1 MLRRTLWLV
10 ANAQLGH
17 YGQHRNMGDIVSVA
31 DIRTAIKELSLRA
44 DLADDARE
52 LRDRIRG
59 YQEELAK
66 RP

>member
-1 MLRRTLWLV
+1 MPP
-10 ANAQLGH
+10 
-17 YGQHRNMGDIVSVA
+17 GQEREQHQYMGDTVSVS
-31 DIRTAIKELSLRA
+31 DIRTAIKELDVRA
-44 DLADDARE
+44 DLADREGRADDARE

>member
-1 MLRRTLWLV
+1 MSET
-10 ANAQLGH
+10 A
-17 YGQHRNMGDIVSVA
+17 SVA

-44 DLADDARE
+44 DLADREGRAEDARE
-52 LRDRIRG
+52 LRDRVRG

>member
-1 MLRRTLWLV
+1 
-10 ANAQLGH
+10 
-17 YGQHRNMGDIVSVA
+17 MGDIVSVA